1 MRAEREATGLRSG
14 RRAEIQMARVVLVFV
29 VVAGLLLTLSGPDSV
44 VFAQSEADVSQAQI
58 ERLVEDLK
66 QTGYQA
72 VVRASD
78 ALVAIGEPCVPVL
91 RRTLETATD
100 KWLRIKII
108 AVLTRI
114 PGEQSVS
121 ALVHS
126 LKDVDPQV
134 QENATKAITTLVSAD
149 PGIAASALVPAL
161 VDSSKV
167 TRRAVRDI
175 LYSIGWTGTDIAKE
189 LTQLV
194 SPDDTARSVLALDQI
209 RELGTDARSALPR
222 LLELLR
228 TGDLDPQSR
237 VSLLSVVV
245 SVGGADTEEV
255 AAELQKVLVE
265 GDAAALQQ
273 SIDLLLQAG
282 WSTEQIAA
290 PFLGMLRQLGDGAA
304 GRADGA
310 ATTANGVAGRADGAA
325 TTANGVAG
333 RADGAATTADGAA
346 TTANGVAGRADGAA
360 TTADGA
366 ATTANGAAGRADG
379 AATTANG
386 AAGRAD
392 GAATAADG
400 AASRAIE
407 GLVQL
412 SRRFPAAMRFLVSEL
427 NDETNATH
435 VRAAVYR
442 ALEGLVSYIEDLDRG
457 PIAVK
462 VENGVYVGWRLLAT
476 DPSDIAFDVYRDG
489 TKING
494 HPLTSSTNFLDP
506 DGQVNSTYVIHAL
519 SNGQEWSTSKEFTVL
534 ETPYLSIPLQKPKGG
549 FSKDGMSYS
558 YSANDAS
565 VGDLD
570 GDGEYEIVLKWDPSN
585 SHDNAHD
592 GYTGEV
598 ILDAYKLDG
607 THLWRIDLGRN
618 IRAGAHYT
626 QFMVYDL
633 DGDGRAEVACKTA
646 DGTVDGVGNIIGD
659 PDADYRNSQGRVLD
673 GPEYLTVFD
682 GQTGAALVTVDYEPP
697 RGRVTDWGDNYG
709 NRSDRF
715 LACVAYLDG
724 QRPSL
729 VMCRG
734 YYTRTVLVAYNFRDG
749 QLTKLWTFD
758 SNTPGYSTY
767 AGQGNH
773 NLSVAD
779 VDFDG
784 KDEIIYG
791 ACAIDH
797 DGTGLYTTGLGH
809 GDAMH
814 VGDLDPERPGLEVF
828 QVHEQRP
835 NPAGIEFRDAR
846 TGELIWGIPTDYD
859 VGRGVCADID
869 PNYPGEEMW
878 ASGSPL
884 YSCRGEV
891 ISQSVPSSTNFAIWW
906 DGDLLR
912 ELLDSNRIDKWDYN
926 RKSMINLLTARG
938 CTSNNGTKST
948 PCLQADILGD
958 WREEVIWATVDST
971 ELRIFT
977 TTDLTEYRMPTL
989 MHDRVY
995 RLGIAWQNVAYN
1007 QPPHTSF
1014 FLGHGMTMPELVLHD
1029 VMVAL
1034 AKHAALKSVSE

>member
-290 PFLGMLRQLGDGAA
+290 PFLGMLRQLGD
-304 GRADGA
+304 
-310 ATTANGVAGRADGAA
+310 
-325 TTANGVAG
+325 
-333 RADGAATTADGAA
+333 
-346 TTANGVAGRADGAA
+346 
-360 TTADGA
+360 
-366 ATTANGAAGRADG
+366 
-379 AATTANG
+379 G

>member
-1 MRAEREATGLRSG
+1 MTKWCRARIHMIVVTL
-14 RRAEIQMARVVLVFV
+14 VVLLGTAFSLTIPGPNGV
-29 VVAGLLLTLSGPDSV
+29 VRAQDPPGDNASALAAGQTAG
-44 VFAQSEADVSQAQI
+44 VSQREI

-66 QTGYQA
+66 ETAYQT
-72 VVRASD
+72 VVKASD
-78 ALVAIGEPCVPVL
+78 ALATIGEPCVPIL

-100 KWLRIKII
+100 KWLRVKII
-108 AVLTRI
+108 AVLRRI

-126 LKDVDPQV
+126 LRDVDAQV
-134 QENATKAITTLVSAD
+134 QENAAKAITTLVSAD

-161 VDSSKV
+161 VDSSQV
-167 TRRAVRDI
+167 TRRAVRGI
-175 LYSIGWTGTDIAKE
+175 LYGIGWTGADIARE
-189 LTQLV
+189 MTQLV
-194 SPDDTARSVLALDQI
+194 SRDDSAKSVLALEQI
-209 RELGTDARSALPR
+209 RELGTDAKSALPR

-228 TGDLDPQSR
+228 TGGLDVQSR
-237 VSLLSVVV
+237 VSLLSVIV
-245 SVGGADTEEV
+245 SVGGADVEEV
-255 AAELQKVLVE
+255 AAELEKVLVQ
-265 GDAAALQQ
+265 GDASALQQ
-273 SIDLLLQAG
+273 SIDLLSQAG
-282 WSTEQIAA
+282 WSTEQIAT
-290 PFLGMLRQLGDGAA
+290 PLLGMLRQGDDDAEG
-304 GRADGA
+304 
-310 ATTANGVAGRADGAA
+310 
-325 TTANGVAG
+325 
-333 RADGAATTADGAA
+333 
-346 TTANGVAGRADGAA
+346 
-360 TTADGA
+360 
-366 ATTANGAAGRADG
+366 
-379 AATTANG
+379 
-386 AAGRAD
+386 
-392 GAATAADG
+392 
-400 AASRAIE
+400 RAIE

-412 SRRFPAAMRFLVSEL
+412 SRRYPVAMRLLVSEL
-427 NDETNATH
+427 NDETNSTQ
-435 VRAAVYR
+435 VRVAVYR
-442 ALEGLVSYIEDLDRG
+442 ALERLVSYIEDLDRG

-462 VENGVYVGWRLLAT
+462 VEDGVYVGWRLLAT

-489 TKING
+489 IKVNDE
-494 HPLTSSTNFLDP
+494 PVTSSTNLLDP
-506 DGQVNSTYVIHAL
+506 GGQVDSTYVIRAL
-519 SNGQEWSTSKEFTVL
+519 SNGQERAVSKEFSVL
-534 ETPYLSIPLQKPKGG
+534 EAPYLSIPLQKPKGG
-549 FSKDGMSYS
+549 FSKDGMSYT

-646 DGTVDGVGNIIGD
+646 DGTIDGVGNIIGD
-659 PDADYRNSQGRVLD
+659 LDADYRNSAGRVLD

-682 GQTGAALVTVDYEPP
+682 GQTGAALATIDYEPP

-749 QLTKLWTFD
+749 QLTKVWTFD

-797 DGTGLYTTGLGH
+797 DGTGLYATGLGH

-828 QVHEQRP
+828 QVHEPRP

-846 TGELIWGIPTDYD
+846 TGDLIWGIPTDYD

-869 PNYPGEEMW
+869 PNFPGEEMW

-884 YSCRGEV
+884 YSCQGEV
-891 ISQSVPSSTNFAIWW
+891 ISQGVPSSTNFAIWW

-926 RKSMINLLTARG
+926 RKSMVNLLTARG

-948 PCLQADILGD
+948 PCLQADLFGD
-958 WREEVIWATVDST
+958 WREEVIWKTSDST
-971 ELRIFT
+971 ELRIYT
-977 TTDLTEYRMPTL
+977 TTDVTEYRIPTL

-1029 VMVAL
+1029 VLVAL
-1034 AKHAALKSVSE
+1034 SKHAALKDISE